1 MNPDM
6 RGTAVT
12 SVVKYVLTA
21 AGAFL
26 LTVAL
31 TAGGGLMEAVAQ
43 TTEPS
48 RFPAGIRG
56 LADGQDE
63 PPSNRW
69 LLGARDDEERF
80 RRLQVYAG
88 GTDQQM
94 WQIGYRY
101 EQVYQAILDEE
112 WELGGHHW
120 GKLRNVFNVA
130 LMKRPNRTP
139 NAEQMFLGDTWQL
152 LASALEASD
161 ISAAR
166 AAFLQERRACI
177 ACHVAEGYGFIN
189 DAPMFEETAIFP
201 AN

>member
-1 MNPDM
+1 MNS
-6 RGTAVT
+6 A
-12 SVVKYVLTA
+12 KYALTA
-21 AGAFL
+21 ACVFL
-26 LTVAL
+26 LTLAL
-31 TAGGGLMEAVAQ
+31 IEGSGWMEAVAQ

-48 RFPAGIRG
+48 RFPSGIRG

-69 LLGARDDEERF
+69 LLGARDDDERF
-80 RRLQVYAG
+80 RRLQIYAG

-101 EQVYQAILDEE
+101 EQVYQAILDEN
-112 WELGGHHW
+112 WDLGAHHW

-139 NAEQMFLGDTWQL
+139 NAEALFLDNDWQL
-152 LASALEASD
+152 LAGALAAGDAAEA
-161 ISAAR
+161 R
-166 AAFLQERRACI
+166 ETFLQERQACI
-177 ACHVAEGYGFIN
+177 VCHVAEGFDFIN
-189 DAPMFEETAIFP
+189 QTPMFEETTAFP

>member
-1 MNPDM
+1 MSS
-6 RGTAVT
+6 A
-12 SVVKYVLTA
+12 KYVLTA
-21 AGAFL
+21 ACVFL
-26 LTVAL
+26 LTLAL
-31 TAGGGLMEAVAQ
+31 TEGGGWMEAVAQ

-48 RFPAGIRG
+48 RFPSGIRG

-69 LLGARDDEERF
+69 LLGARDDDERF
-80 RRLQVYAG
+80 RRLQIYAG

-101 EQVYQAILDEE
+101 EQVYQAILDEN
-112 WELGGHHW
+112 WDLGAHHW

-139 NAEQMFLGDTWQL
+139 NAEALFLDNDWQRLAGALAAGD
-152 LASALEASD
+152 AAEA
-161 ISAAR
+161 R
-166 AAFLQERRACI
+166 ETFLQERQACI
-177 ACHVAEGYGFIN
+177 VCHVAEGFDFIN
-189 DAPMFEETAIFP
+189 QTPMFEETAAFS